1 MFNFTTQTIY
11 NQISTSGAN
20 KNMWVA
26 TSPNKPA
33 LRIGNTRFD
42 ANDILDIQVKNPTVE
57 NLASV
62 TFEPAAV
69 KPNAGKTTGRIVL
82 YINLSMNCQ
91 DSFYANDLVYK
102 GKPLFIEFPVS
113 SDDTDAAIAARVK
126 SIADNYL
133 LFQAQEKI
141 LDVQVDGTEVTF
153 CGVNGYQIISK
164 AVLQQFDPEAIPVDC
179 CTNQGAFVDK
189 VVGVPVIYTTD
200 ADGVVTLT
208 ETKMGED
215 GTPEALAA
223 NEVAI
228 APGIEAF
235 GDYNWI
241 IHNLR
246 LPTAA
251 NTNFWSPT
259 SHMGELPA
267 VGQVYTQFIIRICKE
282 RDGIMGEIVGAR
294 GKSVTTHVLYVA
306 GKVGTGGSAAKQVND
321 VLFGSGTGQLNL
333 SSKKK
338 TDADTKLVAPFS

>member
-1 MFNFTTQTIY
+1 MFEFTTQSVY
-11 NQISTSGAN
+11 NSISTQGAN

-26 TSPNKPA
+26 ANSKVPA

-42 ANDILDIQVKNPTVE
+42 ANKILDIQMKNPTVE

-113 SDDTDAAIAARVK
+113 STDTDAAIAARVK
-126 SIADNYL
+126 SIADKYL

-141 LDVQVDGTEVTF
+141 LDVRVVNSTKVTF

-164 AVLQQFDPEAIPVDC
+164 AVLQQFDPEAVTVDC

-200 ADGVVTLT
+200 DDGIVTLT

-215 GTPEALAA
+215 GTAVALAD

-228 APGIEAF
+228 APGLEAF

-251 NTNFWSPT
+251 NTNFWAPT
-259 SHMGELPA
+259 KTEMPA
-267 VGQVYTQFIIRICKE
+267 VGQQYVQFTIKMKAE
-282 RDGIMGEIVGAR
+282 GRDGIAGEAVGQR
-294 GKSVTTHVLYVA
+294 VTSITTHVLYVA
-306 GKVGTGGSAAKQVND
+306 KPYANTVKTELAKLGTVR
-321 VLFGSGTGQLNL
+321 
-333 SSKKK
+333 
-338 TDADTKLVAPFS
+338 TDADTVLQDPYRSN